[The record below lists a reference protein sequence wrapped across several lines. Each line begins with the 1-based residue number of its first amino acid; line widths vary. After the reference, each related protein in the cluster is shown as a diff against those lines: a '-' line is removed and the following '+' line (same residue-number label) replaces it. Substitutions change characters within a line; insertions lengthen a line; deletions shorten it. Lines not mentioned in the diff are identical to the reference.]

1 LAHCAALPSR
11 STVNPDFASHP
22 RLVAHQVGIL
32 AATEVALERKRG
44 GRHAPA
50 IVLFTYKVLLRPT
63 SDGIIQAERKPNSF
77 TARTSHRTAC
87 IIPVGSGYCWS
98 ISATRM
104 QIISIYKFARMDTL
118 LLLLLPSLCSRIG
131 SLRNRPRHEPRGS
144 EPSS

>member
-87 IIPVGSGYCWS
+87 IIPVGSSPKQAWKRPGYCWS

-104 QIISIYKFARMDTL
+104 QIISIYKFAI
-118 LLLLLPSLCSRIG
+118 SG
-131 SLRNRPRHEPRGS
+131 
-144 EPSS
+144 